1 MHSALT
7 VAVAGGA
14 AGRRAGTRGA
24 HEPYVCPLPPSRPQL
39 PIFLSDLTAEMPGAK
54 PPQPE
59 APAPPVKV
67 ETTAAAL
74 QLLQPKAIQIS
85 SAAASHGPAAP
96 PAASKEPAPILTL
109 SSAVSASERI
119 VPSDQTAAAEIV
131 HATAAAEIVHAP
143 LAVPPPSSA
152 SAVAVLRDADV
163 HAPSVPPASD
173 DETHSDASD
182 GSDSQEELDQEPQ
195 HERQQEPQQLSA
207 KPVPAHSV
215 GAFNGRSFIFTR
227 HSHMRIFTE
236 SSEDSESEDEI
247 TKASKQ

>member
-1 MHSALT
+1 
-7 VAVAGGA
+7 
-14 AGRRAGTRGA
+14 
-24 HEPYVCPLPPSRPQL
+24 
-39 PIFLSDLTAEMPGAK
+39 MPGAK

-85 SAAASHGPAAP
+85 SAAASHEPATPPAAP
-96 PAASKEPAPILTL
+96 KEPAPILSP
-109 SSAVSASERI
+109 SSAVSAPERI
-119 VPSDQTAAAEIV
+119 DPSDQTAAAEIV
-131 HATAAAEIVHAP
+131 DAP

-163 HAPSVPPASD
+163 HAPSVPSASD

-195 HERQQEPQQLSA
+195 QEPQQLSA

-215 GAFNGRSFIFTR
+215 GAFNDKFFIFTR
-227 HSHMRIFTE
+227 HSHMRIYTE